1 MQECGNKETHSRT
14 FRTWYKKCGFCW
26 ENAMPGFLFQP
37 VCWFDIG
44 KESKD
49 MGRRKRYPEAENI
62 ISTFYAAVSDS
73 YRNPSSEEVGDIRG
87 RKKQELLAD
96 EFGISRLKVRKILIT
111 TGDVVY
117 SITRSIEEMLAT
129 GKTKQEAAKALNI
142 AMATLNSYLPYEKGV
157 YKLADVS
164 NYAENSRL
172 YRERKAAVAELDDV
186 IKNNRDI
193 SSMLWKAVCYF
204 QNYTFQTSGRGSR
217 PGVKFKYVVSSTTGA
232 SGKHYEGADVA
243 GFGNE
248 LWIITGGEKRE
259 KSITRSSVDYALK
272 VVLESR
278 KRGEPVSGPKQLKIY
293 GSSYV
298 WAIFRRFG
306 VM

>member
-1 MQECGNKETHSRT
+1 
-14 FRTWYKKCGFCW
+14 
-26 ENAMPGFLFQP
+26 
-37 VCWFDIG
+37 
-44 KESKD
+44 
-49 MGRRKRYPEAENI
+49 MGRQKKYPEAENI
-62 ISTFYAAVSDS
+62 VSSFYAAVSDS
-73 YRNPSSEEVGDIRG
+73 YRHPSSEEIGDIGG
-87 RKKQELLAD
+87 RKKQDLLAD

-117 SITRSIEEMLAT
+117 PITRSIEEMLAA
-129 GKTKQEAAKALNI
+129 GKSKQEAAKTLNI

-164 NYAENSRL
+164 NYAENSRI
-172 YRERKAAVAELDDV
+172 YRERKAAVAELADA
-186 IKNNRDI
+186 IKNDKGI
-193 SSMLWKAVCYF
+193 SSALWKAVCYF

-217 PGVKFKYVVSSTTGA
+217 PGVKFKYVVSSTAGA

-278 KRGEPVSGPKQLKIY
+278 ECGEPVSEPKQLKIY

-298 WAIFRRFG
+298 GAIFKRFG
-306 VM
+306 VV